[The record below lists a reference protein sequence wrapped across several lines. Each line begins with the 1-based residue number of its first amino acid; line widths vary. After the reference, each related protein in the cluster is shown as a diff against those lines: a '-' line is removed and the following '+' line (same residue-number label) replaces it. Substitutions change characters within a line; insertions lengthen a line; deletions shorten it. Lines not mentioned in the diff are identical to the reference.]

1 MLRNKFANKFT
12 QISNA
17 VINDNELS
25 LEEKGLF
32 CYLFSKPDGWE
43 FHYNAMKK
51 ELKEQSNDTIR
62 RVLKNLVEKGYIKKT
77 QSKKPER
84 GGKFGGMDIEFTDKS
99 FLLFETKNAESAN
112 TPYGEN
118 TDSVNLAPINTNIS
132 NNTDKANNTDITIL
146 PAAKSEEFALERGKE
161 ISIQEAEKERKK
173 ALVTARNAVFSH
185 FCELYSNLSG
195 GRQYLPKKSEF
206 VLLTR
211 LLKTYT
217 SEEIKEKIGWL
228 YVGCAKGLFWFAKN
242 IGDFTLGKLYS
253 QWNNILPQFTEE
265 QKKEAQKQKEDE
277 ELRRRVMENVREA
290 QSSK

>member
-1 MLRNKFANKFT
+1 MKYNYLKDNFSIILNSLIEDNRLSYGAKGVACYLLSKPTNWKFYMSDIQNHSTDGRTKVQNYIKELEEIGFLKRELKRDENNKILGNEYVFDLEYCSKPVRQESRQTENPLDGKST
-12 QISNA
+12 SNNNN
-17 VINDNELS
+17 INNNDN
-25 LEEKGLF
+25 
-32 CYLFSKPDGWE
+32 
-43 FHYNAMKK
+43 
-51 ELKEQSNDTIR
+51 
-62 RVLKNLVEKGYIKKT
+62 
-77 QSKKPER
+77 
-84 GGKFGGMDIEFTDKS
+84 
-99 FLLFETKNAESAN
+99 
-112 TPYGEN
+112 
-118 TDSVNLAPINTNIS
+118 S
-132 NNTDKANNTDITIL
+132 NNKDKYLL
-146 PAAKSEEFALERGKE
+146 PTAKSEEFALERVKE
-161 ISIQEAEKERKK
+161 ISMQEAEKERKK
-173 ALVTARNAVFSH
+173 ALVNARNAVFSH

-253 QWNNILPQFTEE
+253 QWNNILPHLTEE

-277 ELRRRVMENVREA
+277 ELRRRVMENVRES